1 MDVLSIVLLLVIIAL
16 IFSFATLEKNLRE
29 AKKQL
34 DRMREN
40 ESKARISLSSPNRAA
55 EELFAAI
62 NQVLDLRESS
72 LADFHRQERSLRE
85 QISNVSH
92 DLRTPLTSILGYLQL
107 LEDPGLGEE
116 ERRQY
121 LKVIETRAKALQ
133 NLITAFYD
141 LTRIEGG
148 SYPLEREQV
157 DLYRV
162 LSELAAEYYDDL
174 ERSGLTVE
182 IDLNE
187 SLPPVWGDYAAV
199 VRVFTNLIGNALKHG
214 KGVLRIALYQAG
226 DVLATEFSNDGVD
239 LTQEDAAHVF
249 DRFYTADKTRSA
261 QNSGLGMSIVRALIQ
276 QMGHEVTAELREGI
290 FTVRLL
296 WKPVVKSGEMMIDRR

>member
-1 MDVLSIVLLLVIIAL
+1 MNVLSIVLLLVVIAL
-16 IFSFATLEKNLRE
+16 IFSFSALEKNLRE

-40 ESKARISLSSPNRAA
+40 ESKVRISLSSPNRAA
-55 EELFAAI
+55 EELFASI
-62 NQVLDLRESS
+62 NQVLDQRESS
-72 LADFHRQERSLRE
+72 LAGLHRQERSLRE

-107 LEDPGLGEE
+107 LESPDLTEE

-121 LKVIETRAKALQ
+121 LEVIEARARSLQ
-133 NLITAFYD
+133 SLITAFYD

-162 LSELAAEYYDDL
+162 LSELAAEYYNDL
-174 ERSGLTVE
+174 ERSGLAVE
-182 IDLNE
+182 IDLRE
-187 SLPPVWGDYAAV
+187 GLPPVWGDYAAV

-214 KGVLRIALYQAG
+214 RGVLRIALYRAG
-226 DVLATEFSNDGVD
+226 DVLTTEFSNDGSG

-261 QNSGLGMSIVRALIQ
+261 QNTGLGMSIVRALVQ
-276 QMGHEVTAELREGI
+276 QMGHEVTAELRDGI
-290 FTVRLL
+290 FTVRVL
-296 WKPVVKSGEMMIDRR
+296 WKPING

>member
-1 MDVLSIVLLLVIIAL
+1 MNILIFVLALAVAAL
-16 IFSFATLEKNLRE
+16 IFSFATLEKSLRE

-40 ESKARISLSSPNRAA
+40 ESKTRITLSSPNRAA

-62 NQVLDLRESS
+62 NQVLDLRENS
-72 LADFHRQERSLRE
+72 LADYHRQERSLRE
-85 QISNVSH
+85 QIANVSH

-107 LEDPGLGEE
+107 LEAPDLIEE

-121 LKVIETRAKALQ
+121 LKVIEARAKALQ
-133 NLITAFYD
+133 SLITAFYD

-162 LSELAAEYYDDL
+162 LSELIAQFYGDF
-174 ERSGLTVE
+174 ERSGFDVDV
-182 IDLNE
+182 DLDRD
-187 SLPPVWGDYAAV
+187 LPSVWGDAGAV
-199 VRVFTNLIGNALKHG
+199 SRVFANLIGNALKHG
-214 KGVLRIALYQAG
+214 HDFLRISLYRLG
-226 DVLATEFSNDGVD
+226 DSLVTEFTNDGRD

-249 DRFYTADKTRSA
+249 DRFFTADKTRSA
-261 QNSGLGMSIVRALIQ
+261 QNTGLGMSIVRALVE
-276 QMGHEVTAELREGI
+276 QMGNEVTAELRDGI
-290 FTVRLL
+290 FTVRVL
-296 WKPVVKSGEMMIDRR
+296 WKPVNG

>member
-1 MDVLSIVLLLVIIAL
+1 MNVLSIVLLLVVIAL
-16 IFSFATLEKNLRE
+16 IFSFSALEKNLWE

-40 ESKARISLSSPNRAA
+40 ESKVRISLSSPNRAA
-55 EELFAAI
+55 EELFASI
-62 NQVLDLRESS
+62 NQVLDQRESS
-72 LADFHRQERSLRE
+72 LAGLHRQERSLRE

-107 LEDPGLGEE
+107 LESPDLTEE

-121 LKVIETRAKALQ
+121 LEVIKARARSLQ
-133 NLITAFYD
+133 SLITAFYD

-162 LSELAAEYYDDL
+162 LSELAAEYYNDL
-174 ERSGLTVE
+174 ERSGLAVE
-182 IDLNE
+182 IDLRE
-187 SLPPVWGDYAAV
+187 GLPPVWGDYAAV

-214 KGVLRIALYQAG
+214 RGVLRIALYRAG
-226 DVLATEFSNDGVD
+226 DVLTTEFSNDGSG

-261 QNSGLGMSIVRALIQ
+261 QNTGLGMSIVRALVQ
-276 QMGHEVTAELREGI
+276 QMGHEVTAELRDGI
-290 FTVRLL
+290 FTVRVL
-296 WKPVVKSGEMMIDRR
+296 WKPING

>member
-1 MDVLSIVLLLVIIAL
+1 MNILIFVLALAVAAL
-16 IFSFATLEKNLRE
+16 IFSFATLEKSLRE

-40 ESKARISLSSPNRAA
+40 ESKTRITLSSPNRAA

-62 NQVLDLRESS
+62 NQVLDLRENS
-72 LADFHRQERSLRE
+72 LADYHRQERSLRE
-85 QISNVSH
+85 QIANVSH

-107 LEDPGLGEE
+107 LEAPDLIEE

-121 LKVIETRAKALQ
+121 LKVIEARAKALQ
-133 NLITAFYD
+133 SLITAFYD

-162 LSELAAEYYDDL
+162 LSELIAQFYGDF
-174 ERSGLTVE
+174 ERSGFDVDV
-182 IDLNE
+182 DLDRG
-187 SLPPVWGDYAAV
+187 LPSVWGDAGAV
-199 VRVFTNLIGNALKHG
+199 SRVFANLIGNALKHG
-214 KGVLRIALYQAG
+214 HDFLRISLYRLG
-226 DVLATEFSNDGVD
+226 DSLVTEFTNDGRD

-249 DRFYTADKTRSA
+249 DRFFTADKTRSA
-261 QNSGLGMSIVRALIQ
+261 QNTGLGMSIVRALVE
-276 QMGHEVTAELREGI
+276 QMGNEVTAELRDGI
-290 FTVRLL
+290 FTVRVL
-296 WKPVVKSGEMMIDRR
+296 WKPVNG

>member
-1 MDVLSIVLLLVIIAL
+1 MNILIFVLALAVASL
-16 IFSFATLEKNLRE
+16 IFSFATLEKSLRE

-40 ESKARISLSSPNRAA
+40 ESKTRITLSSPNRAA

-62 NQVLDLRESS
+62 NQVLDLRENS
-72 LADFHRQERSLRE
+72 LADYHRQERSLRE
-85 QISNVSH
+85 QIANVSH

-107 LEDPGLGEE
+107 LEAPDLIEE

-121 LKVIETRAKALQ
+121 LKVIEARAKALQ
-133 NLITAFYD
+133 SLITAFYD

-162 LSELAAEYYDDL
+162 LSELIAQFYGDF
-174 ERSGLTVE
+174 ERSGFDVDV
-182 IDLNE
+182 DLDRG
-187 SLPPVWGDYAAV
+187 LPSVWGDAGAV
-199 VRVFTNLIGNALKHG
+199 SRVFANLIGNALKHG
-214 KGVLRIALYQAG
+214 HDFLRISLYRLG
-226 DVLATEFSNDGVD
+226 DSLVTEFTNDGRD

-249 DRFYTADKTRSA
+249 DRFFTADKTRSA
-261 QNSGLGMSIVRALIQ
+261 QNTGLGMSIVRALVE
-276 QMGHEVTAELREGI
+276 QMGNEVTAELRDGI
-290 FTVRLL
+290 FTVRVL
-296 WKPVVKSGEMMIDRR
+296 WKPVNG

>member
-1 MDVLSIVLLLVIIAL
+1 MNILIFVLALAVAAL
-16 IFSFATLEKNLRE
+16 IFSFATLEKSLRE

-40 ESKARISLSSPNRAA
+40 ESKTRITLSSPNRAA

-62 NQVLDLRESS
+62 NQVLDLRENS
-72 LADFHRQERSLRE
+72 LADYHRQERSLRV
-85 QISNVSH
+85 QIANVSH

-107 LEDPGLGEE
+107 LESPDLIEE

-121 LKVIETRAKALQ
+121 LKVIEARAKALQ
-133 NLITAFYD
+133 SLITAFYD

-162 LSELAAEYYDDL
+162 LSELIAQFYGDF
-174 ERSGLTVE
+174 ERSGFDVDV
-182 IDLNE
+182 DLDRG
-187 SLPPVWGDYAAV
+187 LPSVWGDAGAV
-199 VRVFTNLIGNALKHG
+199 SRVFANLIGNALKHG
-214 KGVLRIALYQAG
+214 HDFLRISLYRLG
-226 DVLATEFSNDGVD
+226 DSLVTEFTNDGRD

-249 DRFYTADKTRSA
+249 DRFFTADKTRSA
-261 QNSGLGMSIVRALIQ
+261 QNTGLGMSIVRALVE
-276 QMGHEVTAELREGI
+276 QMGNEVTAELRDGI
-290 FTVRLL
+290 FTVRVL
-296 WKPVVKSGEMMIDRR
+296 WKPVNG

>member
-1 MDVLSIVLLLVIIAL
+1 MNILIFVLVLAVATL

-34 DRMREN
+34 DRMKEN
-40 ESKARISLSSPNRAA
+40 ESKTRITLSSPNRAA

-62 NQVLDLRESS
+62 NQVLDLREGS

-107 LEDPGLGEE
+107 LESPDLSEE

-121 LKVIETRAKALQ
+121 LKVIESRAKALQ
-133 NLITAFYD
+133 NLITSFYD

-162 LSELAAEYYDDL
+162 LSELAAEYYNDL
-174 ERSGLTVE
+174 ERSGLVVE
-182 IDLNE
+182 IDLKE
-187 SLPPVWGDYAAV
+187 GLPPVWGDNAAV
-199 VRVFTNLIGNALKHG
+199 ARVFTNLIGNALKHG
-214 KGVLRIALYQAG
+214 RGVLRISLCRVGDAL
-226 DVLATEFSNDGVD
+226 VTEFSNDGEN

-261 QNSGLGMSIVRALIQ
+261 RDTGLGMSIVRALVE
-276 QMGHEVTAELREGI
+276 QMGHEVTAQLQDGI
-290 FTVRLL
+290 FTVRVM
-296 WKPVVKSGEMMIDRR
+296 WRIEI

>member
-1 MDVLSIVLLLVIIAL
+1 MNILIFVLALAVAAL
-16 IFSFATLEKNLRE
+16 IFSFATLEKSLRE

-40 ESKARISLSSPNRAA
+40 ESKTRITLSSPNRAA

-62 NQVLDLRESS
+62 NQVLDLRENS
-72 LADFHRQERSLRE
+72 LADYHRQERSLRE
-85 QISNVSH
+85 QIANVSH

-107 LEDPGLGEE
+107 LEAPDLIEE

-121 LKVIETRAKALQ
+121 LKVIEARAKALQ
-133 NLITAFYD
+133 SLITAFYD

-162 LSELAAEYYDDL
+162 LSELIAQFYGDF
-174 ERSGLTVE
+174 ERSGFDVDV
-182 IDLNE
+182 DLGRD
-187 SLPPVWGDYAAV
+187 LPSVWGDAGAV
-199 VRVFTNLIGNALKHG
+199 SRVFANLIGNALKHG
-214 KGVLRIALYQAG
+214 HDFLRISLYRLG
-226 DVLATEFSNDGVD
+226 DSLVTEFTNDGRD

-249 DRFYTADKTRSA
+249 DRFFTADKTRSA
-261 QNSGLGMSIVRALIQ
+261 QNTGLGMSIVRALVE
-276 QMGHEVTAELREGI
+276 QMGNEVTAELRDGI
-290 FTVRLL
+290 FTVRVL
-296 WKPVVKSGEMMIDRR
+296 WKPVNG

>member
-1 MDVLSIVLLLVIIAL
+1 MNVLSIVLLLVVIAL
-16 IFSFATLEKNLRE
+16 IFSFSALEKNLWE

-40 ESKARISLSSPNRAA
+40 ESKVRISLSSPNRAA
-55 EELFAAI
+55 EELFASI
-62 NQVLDLRESS
+62 NQVLDQRESS
-72 LADFHRQERSLRE
+72 LAGLHRQERSLRE

-107 LEDPGLGEE
+107 LESPDLTEE

-121 LKVIETRAKALQ
+121 LEVIEARARSLQ
-133 NLITAFYD
+133 SLITAFYD

-162 LSELAAEYYDDL
+162 LSELAAEYYNDL
-174 ERSGLTVE
+174 ERSGLAVE
-182 IDLNE
+182 IDLRE
-187 SLPPVWGDYAAV
+187 GLPPVWGDYAAV

-214 KGVLRIALYQAG
+214 RGVLRIALYRAG
-226 DVLATEFSNDGVD
+226 DVLTTEFSNDGSG

-261 QNSGLGMSIVRALIQ
+261 QNTGLGMSIVRALVQ
-276 QMGHEVTAELREGI
+276 QMGHEVTAELRDGI
-290 FTVRLL
+290 FTVRVL
-296 WKPVVKSGEMMIDRR
+296 WKPING

>member
-1 MDVLSIVLLLVIIAL
+1 MNILVVILVLAVAAL
-16 IFSFATLEKNLRE
+16 IFSFYTLEKNLRE

-34 DRMREN
+34 DRMKEN
-40 ESKARISLSSPNRAA
+40 ESRTRISLSSPNSAA

-72 LADFHRQERSLRE
+72 LADYHRQERSLRE

-107 LEDPGLGEE
+107 LEAPDLSEE

-121 LKVIETRAKALQ
+121 LKVIESRARTLQ
-133 NLITAFYD
+133 DLITSFYD

-162 LSELAAEYYDDL
+162 LSELAAEYYSDL

-182 IDLNE
+182 IDLKE
-187 SLPPVWGDYAAV
+187 GLPPVWGDSGAV
-199 VRVFTNLIGNALKHG
+199 ARVFTNLIGNALKHG
-214 KGVLRIALYQAG
+214 RGVLRITLHRVGDAL
-226 DVLATEFSNDGVD
+226 VTEFSNDGVN
-239 LTQEDAAHVF
+239 LTQEDTAHVF
-249 DRFYTADKTRSA
+249 ERFYTADKTRSA
-261 QNSGLGMSIVRALIQ
+261 QNTGLGMSIVRALVE
-276 QMGHEVTAELREGI
+276 QMGHQVTAQLRDGI
-290 FTVRLL
+290 FTVQVLWRL
-296 WKPVVKSGEMMIDRR
+296 E

>member
-1 MDVLSIVLLLVIIAL
+1 MNILIFVLALAVAAL
-16 IFSFATLEKNLRE
+16 IFSFATLEKSLRE

-40 ESKARISLSSPNRAA
+40 ESKTRITLSSPNRAA

-62 NQVLDLRESS
+62 NQVLDLRENS
-72 LADFHRQERSLRE
+72 LADYHRQERSLRE
-85 QISNVSH
+85 QIANVSH

-107 LEDPGLGEE
+107 LESPDLIEE

-121 LKVIETRAKALQ
+121 LKVIEARAKALQ
-133 NLITAFYD
+133 SLITAFYD

-162 LSELAAEYYDDL
+162 LSELIAQFYGDF
-174 ERSGLTVE
+174 ERSGFDVDV
-182 IDLNE
+182 DLDRG
-187 SLPPVWGDYAAV
+187 LPSVWGDAGAV
-199 VRVFTNLIGNALKHG
+199 SRVFANLIGNALKHG
-214 KGVLRIALYQAG
+214 HDFLRISLYRLG
-226 DVLATEFSNDGVD
+226 DSLVTEFTNDGRD

-249 DRFYTADKTRSA
+249 DRFFTADKTRSA
-261 QNSGLGMSIVRALIQ
+261 QNTGLGMSIVRALVE
-276 QMGHEVTAELREGI
+276 QMGNEVTAELRDGI
-290 FTVRLL
+290 FTVRVL
-296 WKPVVKSGEMMIDRR
+296 WKPVNG

>member
-1 MDVLSIVLLLVIIAL
+1 MDVLSIVLLLVAIAL

-34 DRMREN
+34 DRMKEN
-40 ESKARISLSSPNRAA
+40 ESKTRISLSSPNRAA

-62 NQVLDLRESS
+62 NQVLDQREST
-72 LADFHRQERSLRE
+72 LADFHRQERGLRE

-107 LEDPGLGEE
+107 LEDDTLGEE

-121 LKVIETRAKALQ
+121 LHVIESRAHTLQ
-133 NLITAFYD
+133 GLITSFYD

-148 SYPLEREQV
+148 DYPLEREQV

-162 LSELAAEYYDDL
+162 LSELAAEYYNDL
-174 ERSGLTVE
+174 ERSGLAVE
-182 IDLNE
+182 IDLKE
-187 SLPPVWGDYAAV
+187 GLPPVWGDSAAV
-199 VRVFTNLIGNALKHG
+199 ARVFTNLIGNALKHG
-214 KGVLRIALYQAG
+214 KGVLRITLRRAG
-226 DVLATEFSNDGVD
+226 DALVTEFSNDGAG

-261 QNSGLGMSIVRALIQ
+261 QNTGLGMSIVRALVV
-276 QMGHEVTAELREGI
+276 QMGHQVTAELREGI
-290 FTVRLL
+290 FTVRVL
-296 WKPVVKSGEMMIDRR
+296 WTPING

>member
-1 MDVLSIVLLLVIIAL
+1 MKILIVVLVLAVAALV
-16 IFSFATLEKNLRE
+16 FSFATLEKNLRE

-34 DRMREN
+34 DRMKED
-40 ESKARISLSSPNRAA
+40 ESKVRISLSSPNHAA

-72 LADFHRQERSLRE
+72 LVDFHRQERVLRE

-107 LEDPGLGEE
+107 LEDPNLSEE

-121 LKVIETRAKALQ
+121 LKVIEARAKTLQ
-133 NLITAFYD
+133 NLITSFYD

-162 LSELAAEYYDDL
+162 LSELAAEYYNDL
-174 ERSGLTVE
+174 ERSGLAVE
-182 IDLNE
+182 IDLKE
-187 SLPPVWGDYAAV
+187 GLPLVWGDYGAV
-199 VRVFTNLIGNALKHG
+199 ARVFTNLIGNALKHG
-214 KGVLRIALYQAG
+214 KGVLRITLNRTE
-226 DVLATEFSNDGVD
+226 DVLATEFSNDGMN
-239 LTQEDAAHVF
+239 LTQEDVAHVF

-261 QNSGLGMSIVRALIQ
+261 QNTGLGMSIVRALVE
-276 QMGHEVTAELREGI
+276 QMGHEVTAELRDGI
-290 FTVRLL
+290 FTVRVL
-296 WKPVVKSGEMMIDRR
+296 WKPING

>member
-1 MDVLSIVLLLVIIAL
+1 MKILIVILVLIVAAL
-16 IFSFATLEKNLRE
+16 IFSFYTLEKNLRE

-34 DRMREN
+34 DRMKEN
-40 ESKARISLSSPNRAA
+40 ESKVRISLSSPNRAA

-72 LADFHRQERSLRE
+72 LADFHRQEQVLRE

-107 LEDPGLGEE
+107 LESPDLGEA

-121 LKVIETRAKALQ
+121 LKVIEARAKALQ

-162 LSELAAEYYDDL
+162 LSELAAEYYNDL

-182 IDLNE
+182 IDLKE
-187 SLPPVWGDYAAV
+187 GLPSVWGDYAAV
-199 VRVFTNLIGNALKHG
+199 TRVFTNLIGNALKHG
-214 KGVLRIALYQAG
+214 RGVLRISLHRVG
-226 DVLATEFSNDGVD
+226 DALATEFSNDGMD
-239 LTQEDAAHVF
+239 LTQEDAARVF

-261 QNSGLGMSIVRALIQ
+261 QNTGLGMSIVRALVE
-276 QMGHEVTAELREGI
+276 QMGHEVTAELRDGV
-290 FTVRLL
+290 FTIRVL
-296 WKPVVKSGEMMIDRR
+296 WRVESWS

>member
-1 MDVLSIVLLLVIIAL
+1 MNILIFVLALAVAAL
-16 IFSFATLEKNLRE
+16 IFSFATLEKSLRE

-40 ESKARISLSSPNRAA
+40 ESKTCITLSSPNRAA

-62 NQVLDLRESS
+62 NQVLDLRENS
-72 LADFHRQERSLRE
+72 LADYHRQERSLRE
-85 QISNVSH
+85 QIANVSH

-107 LEDPGLGEE
+107 LEAPDLIEE

-121 LKVIETRAKALQ
+121 LKVIEARAKALQ
-133 NLITAFYD
+133 SLITAFYD

-162 LSELAAEYYDDL
+162 LSELIAQFYGDF
-174 ERSGLTVE
+174 ERSGFDVDV
-182 IDLNE
+182 DLGRD
-187 SLPPVWGDYAAV
+187 LPSVWGDAGAV
-199 VRVFTNLIGNALKHG
+199 SRVFANLIGNALKHG
-214 KGVLRIALYQAG
+214 HDFLRISLYRLG
-226 DVLATEFSNDGVD
+226 DSLVTEFTNDGRD

-249 DRFYTADKTRSA
+249 DRFFTADKTRSA
-261 QNSGLGMSIVRALIQ
+261 QNTGLGMSIVRALVE
-276 QMGHEVTAELREGI
+276 QMGNEVTAELRDGI
-290 FTVRLL
+290 FTVRVL
-296 WKPVVKSGEMMIDRR
+296 WKPVNG

>member
-1 MDVLSIVLLLVIIAL
+1 MNILTFILVLAVAALV
-16 IFSFATLEKNLRE
+16 FSFAALEKNLRQ

-34 DRMREN
+34 DRMKEN
-40 ESKARISLSSPNRAA
+40 ESKTRISLSSPNRAA

-62 NQVLDLRESS
+62 NQVLDQREST
-72 LADFHRQERSLRE
+72 LADFHRQEHSLRE

-107 LEDPGLGEE
+107 LEAPDLGEE

-121 LKVIETRAKALQ
+121 LKVIESRAKALQ
-133 NLITAFYD
+133 DLITAFYD

-162 LSELAAEYYDDL
+162 LSELAAEYYSDL
-174 ERSGLTVE
+174 ERSGLAVE
-182 IDLNE
+182 IDLKE
-187 SLPPVWGDYAAV
+187 GLPPVWGDYAAV
-199 VRVFTNLIGNALKHG
+199 ARVFTNLIGNALKHG
-214 KGVLRIALYQAG
+214 RGVLRIALHRAG
-226 DVLATEFSNDGVD
+226 GVLVTEFSNDGTG

-249 DRFYTADKTRSA
+249 DRFYTADKTRGG
-261 QNSGLGMSIVRALIQ
+261 QNTGLGMSIVRALVE
-276 QMGHEVTAELREGI
+276 QMGHEVTAELRDNV
-290 FTVRLL
+290 FTVRIL
-296 WKPVVKSGEMMIDRR
+296 WKPVNG